1 MSNVT
6 AHWLKRLSESDKPVY
21 QTIPDLIEEDV
32 ASGRLRPR
40 DRLPAL
46 RDLSE
51 ALRIN
56 YTTLARGYA
65 EARKRGLI
73 DSRAGSGSYVRGRP
87 PALPLSAGTALE
99 MTMNMPPEPPEMT
112 ELLAQSAGRI
122 IGTADAWSLLR
133 YQDFGG
139 SQFERGVASQ
149 WLRHTVPSHRADAV
163 LVCPGI
169 HNALVAL
176 LLRLVKP
183 GTVICVDCLAYP
195 GLKVIANQLGM
206 PLAPLPRDDEG
217 LDANAFEALC
227 RTRKPGV
234 LYCNPT
240 LQNPTTRTLS
250 QNRREHIADIALRY
264 DVPIIE
270 DDAYGMLCETP
281 PVALATLAPEL
292 TYYVTGMS
300 KCFGAGLRVAYVVAP
315 SARHAERLSGSLRA
329 TTVMASPYMSYLAA
343 RWIESGFAQQMLEA
357 IRAEC
362 AVRQHIAA
370 QVFAGREIEASQDC
384 FHLWLT
390 VPTETG
396 WSASELASHLRTK
409 QIGVVSGAAFSTDG
423 NPPNAVRICLGG
435 PGDVLAMEDSLHL
448 VADML
453 DHPDHLHSPML

>member
-1 MSNVT
+1 MSTVA

-21 QTIPDLIEEDV
+21 LTIPDLIEEDV
-32 ASGRLRPR
+32 SSGRLRPH

-46 RDLSE
+46 RDLSD
-51 ALRIN
+51 ALRVN

-87 PALPLSAGTALE
+87 PAMPLRAGTALE
-99 MTMNMPPEPPEMT
+99 MTMNMPPEPPQLA
-112 ELLAQSAGRI
+112 ELLAQTSAHI
-122 IGTADAWSLLR
+122 IGSADVFSLLR

-139 SQFERGVASQ
+139 SPFEREMASQ
-149 WLRHTVPSHRADAV
+149 WLRHTVPDHRADSV

-183 GTVICVDCLAYP
+183 GEEICTDSLAYP

-206 PLAPLPRDDEG
+206 RLAPLPVNDEG
-217 LDANAFEALC
+217 LDANAFEVLC
-227 RTRKPGV
+227 KTRKPSV

-240 LQNPTTRTLS
+240 LQNPSTRTLS

-270 DDAYGMLCETP
+270 DDAYGTLCTQP
-281 PVALATLAPEL
+281 PTALATLAPEL

-300 KCFGAGLRVAYVVAP
+300 KCFGAGLRVAFVVAP
-315 SARHAERLSGSLRA
+315 NARHAERLAGAMRA
-329 TTVMASPYMSYLAA
+329 TTVMASPYTTLLAA
-343 RWIESGFAQQMLEA
+343 RWIESGVAQQMLEA

-370 QVFAGREIEASQDC
+370 QVFKGRQFEASKSC

-390 VPTETG
+390 VPDNTG

-435 PGDVLAMEDSLHL
+435 PGDALAMEESLHI

>member
-1 MSNVT
+1 MTNVT
-6 AHWLKRLSESDKPVY
+6 AHWLKRLAESDKPVY

-40 DRLPAL
+40 DRLPPL
-46 RDLSE
+46 RDLAD
-51 ALRIN
+51 ALKIN

-87 PALPLSAGTALE
+87 PAMPLHAGTSLE

-112 ELLAQSAGRI
+112 ALLAESAAQI
-122 IGTADAWSLLR
+122 IGAADPWSMLR

-139 SQFERGVASQ
+139 SQFERSMASQ
-149 WLRHTVPSHRADAV
+149 WLRHTLPSHRADAL

-169 HNALVAL
+169 HSALVAL

-183 GTVICVDCLAYP
+183 GEAICTDFLAYP

-206 PLAPLPRDDEG
+206 PLAPLPRDDDG
-217 LDANAFEALC
+217 LNATAFEALC
-227 RTRKPGV
+227 KTRKPGV

-240 LQNPTTRTLS
+240 LQNPTTRTLPR
-250 QNRREHIADIALRY
+250 NRREHIADIALRY
-264 DVPIIE
+264 NVPIIE
-270 DDAYGMLCETP
+270 DDAYGMLCEKP

-292 TYYVTGMS
+292 TYYVTGLS
-300 KCFGAGLRVAYVVAP
+300 KCFGAGLRVAFVVAP
-315 SARHAERLSGSLRA
+315 TTRHAQRLSGAMRA
-329 TTVMASPYMSYLAA
+329 TTVMASPYMSHLAA
-343 RWIESGFAQQMLEA
+343 RWIESGLAQEMIEA
-357 IRAEC
+357 IRTEC
-362 AVRQHIAA
+362 TVRQHIAA
-370 QVFAGREIEASQDC
+370 QVFEGREIEASKEC
-384 FHLWLT
+384 FHLWLA
-390 VPTETG
+390 VPASTG

-435 PGDVLAMEDSLHL
+435 PGSPLEMEESLQF
-448 VADML
+448 VVDML
-453 DHPDHLHSPML
+453 DQPHHLHSPML

>member
-1 MSNVT
+1 MSNLT
-6 AHWLKRLSESDKPVY
+6 GHWLKRLAESDKPVY
-21 QTIPDLIEEDV
+21 QTIPELIEDDV

-46 RDLSE
+46 RDLAD
-51 ALRIN
+51 ALNIN

-87 PALPLSAGTALE
+87 PTIPLRAGTALE
-99 MTMNMPPEPPEMT
+99 MTMNMPPEPPGIAERM
-112 ELLAQSAGRI
+112 AASSAEI
-122 IGTADAWSLLR
+122 IGSADPYSLLR

-139 SQFERGVASQ
+139 SQYERAMASQ
-149 WLRHTVPSHRADAV
+149 WLRHTVPQHRSDAL
-163 LVCPGI
+163 LVCPSI
-169 HNALVAL
+169 HSALVAL

-183 GTVICVDCLAYP
+183 GETICTDSVAYP
-195 GLKVIANQLGM
+195 GLKVIVNQLGM
-206 PLAPLPRDDEG
+206 RLAPLPRDDEG
-217 LDANAFEALC
+217 LDANAFEVLC
-227 RTRKPGV
+227 KTRKPGV
-234 LYCNPT
+234 LYTNPT

-264 DVPIIE
+264 NVPIIE
-270 DDAYGMLCETP
+270 DDAYGMLPEKP

-300 KCFGAGLRVAYVVAP
+300 KCFGAGLRIAFVIAP
-315 SARHAERLSGSLRA
+315 NARHAERLAGAMRA
-329 TTVMASPYMSYLAA
+329 TTVMASPYMSHLTA
-343 RWIESGFAQQMLEA
+343 RWIESGLARDMLLA
-357 IRAEC
+357 IRTEC
-362 AVRQHIAA
+362 AVRQHLAER
-370 QVFAGREIEASQDC
+370 VFFGRQFEASKDC
-384 FHLWLT
+384 FHFWLT
-390 VPTETG
+390 VPGSTG

-423 NPPNAVRICLGG
+423 DPPNAVRICLGG
-435 PGDVLAMEDSLHL
+435 PGDALAMEESLQI

>member
-1 MSNVT
+1 MSNLT
-6 AHWLKRLSESDKPVY
+6 AHWLKRLSESAKPVY

-51 ALRIN
+51 ALNVN

-73 DSRAGSGSYVRGRP
+73 DSRAGSGSYVRGRA
-87 PALPLSAGTALE
+87 PAVPLRAGTALE
-99 MTMNMPPEPPEMT
+99 MTMNMPPEPPGMAER
-112 ELLAQSAGRI
+112 LAASAAEIFGSS
-122 IGTADAWSLLR
+122 DPYSLLR

-139 SQFERGVASQ
+139 SQYERTMASQ
-149 WLRHTVPSHRADAV
+149 WLRHTVPNHRSDAL
-163 LVCPGI
+163 LVCPSI
-169 HNALVAL
+169 HSALVAL
-176 LLRLVKP
+176 LLRLVRP
-183 GTVICVDCLAYP
+183 GETICTDCVAYP
-195 GLKVIANQLGM
+195 GLKAIVNQLGM
-206 PLAPLPRDDEG
+206 RLSPLPGDDEG

-227 RTRKPGV
+227 KVRKPSV

-264 DVPIIE
+264 NVPIIE
-270 DDAYGMLCETP
+270 DDAYGMLPLQP
-281 PVALATLAPEL
+281 PNALATLAPEL

-300 KCFGAGLRVAYVVAP
+300 KCFGAGLRIAYVVAP
-315 SARHAERLSGSLRA
+315 NARHAERLAGAMRA
-329 TTVMASPYMSYLAA
+329 TTVMASPYMSHLSAY
-343 RWIESGFAQQMLEA
+343 WIENGVAGDMLSA

-362 AVRQHIAA
+362 EVRHHLAER
-370 QVFAGREIEASQDC
+370 VFEGRRFEASKDC
-384 FHLWLT
+384 FHLWLE
-390 VPTETG
+390 VPSDAG
-396 WSASELASHLRTK
+396 WSASELAAHLRTK

-423 NPPNAVRICLGG
+423 NPPNTVRICLGG
-435 PGDVLAMEDSLHL
+435 PSDALAMEESLQI

>member
-6 AHWLKRLSESDKPVY
+6 AHWLKRLAESDKPVY

-46 RDLSE
+46 RDLSD
-51 ALRIN
+51 ALKVN

-87 PALPLSAGTALE
+87 PTMPLRAGTALE

-112 ELLAQSAGRI
+112 ALLAESAAQI
-122 IGTADAWSLLR
+122 IGAADPWSMLR

-139 SQFERGVASQ
+139 SQFERSMASQ
-149 WLRHTVPSHRADAV
+149 WLRRTLPSHRADAL

-176 LLRLVKP
+176 LLRLVKA
-183 GTVICVDCLAYP
+183 GEAICTDCLAYP

-217 LDANAFEALC
+217 LSATAFEALC
-227 RTRKPGV
+227 KTRKPGV

-264 DVPIIE
+264 NVPIIE
-270 DDAYGMLCETP
+270 DDAYGMLCDTP

-300 KCFGAGLRVAYVVAP
+300 KCFGAGLRVAFVVAP
-315 SARHAERLSGSLRA
+315 GARHAERLSGALRA
-329 TTVMASPYMSYLAA
+329 TTVMASPYMSHLAA
-343 RWIESGFAQQMLEA
+343 RWIESGVAQQMLDA
-357 IRAEC
+357 IRNEC

-370 QVFAGREIEASQDC
+370 QVFASREIETSKEC

-390 VPTETG
+390 VPPQTG

-435 PGDVLAMEDSLHL
+435 PGDAIEMEESLHM

>member
-1 MSNVT
+1 MSNVS
-6 AHWLKRLSESDKPVY
+6 AHWLKRLAESDKPVY

-46 RDLSE
+46 RDLSD
-51 ALRIN
+51 ALKIN

-73 DSRAGSGSYVRGRP
+73 DSRAGSGSYVRGRA
-87 PALPLSAGTALE
+87 PALPLNAGTALE

-112 ELLAQSAGRI
+112 GLLAQSAGQI
-122 IGTADAWSLLR
+122 IGAADAWSLLR

-183 GTVICVDCLAYP
+183 GSAICVDCLAYP

-227 RTRKPGV
+227 KTRKPGV

-270 DDAYGMLCETP
+270 DDAYGMLCEAP
-281 PVALATLAPEL
+281 PVSLATLAPEL

-315 SARHAERLSGSLRA
+315 SARHAERLSGALRA

-343 RWIESGFAQQMLEA
+343 RWIESSFAQQMLEA

-370 QVFAGREIEASQDC
+370 QVLAGREIEASKDC

-390 VPTETG
+390 VPMETG